1 MYTKHY
7 YAGSSRIASR
17 IGGGFVAHR
26 DLNDYSPVATADRV
40 PLLQTSSYD
49 HKAENLRN
57 LWARA
62 GECMGVSL
70 EYAYSLESSGLYLN
84 PTETADGE
92 RYFYHSDHLGS
103 SAFVTTEMRSIRED
117 LQKSN
122 TTEQNGYATQ
132 FLAYMPFG
140 ETLAEQQNGTSYYS
154 PFKFSAKEKDPETG
168 YSYFGARYYAPE
180 LSVWLSVDPMADK
193 RPWLSAYNYCQL
205 NPVMRVDPTGM
216 IDIMI
221 EDFSGGGE
229 GDGNGDPPAKSSAP
243 KNQPG
248 ASSGVNQITVNNNNG
263 NRTASGQTRPSTS
276 SSSSN
281 REGSNWATATLA
293 LIATD
298 VSVPDPTD
306 VAPIKWAAY
315 AVTGTAAAVY
325 IHANSKNSP
334 KPNIVYELYAISLTE
349 GHQVMKY
356 GVSSRADYVTREGNP
371 RPEYQAMIL
380 NAMEPAGSGRYYWYR
395 ILDRTSN
402 RETALE
408 LEKGYV
414 REYQAKHGGL
424 RPPLQVRP

>member
-17 IGGGFVAHR
+17 IGGGFVPHK
-26 DLNDYSPVATADRV
+26 DLNDYSPVAEPDRV
-40 PLLQTSSYD
+40 DLLQTTSYE

-62 GECMGVSL
+62 GECMGMSL
-70 EYAYSLESSGLYLN
+70 EYAYWLDFDSFLKN
-84 PTETADGE
+84 TETADGE

-103 SAFVTTEMRSIRED
+103 SAYITTE
-117 LQKSN
+117 
-122 TTEQNGYATQ
+122 NGYATQ
-132 FLAYMPFG
+132 FLAYMPYG

-168 YSYFGARYYAPE
+168 YSYFGARYYSPE

-248 ASSGVNQITVNNNNG
+248 GPSGIDRTMVSNNNLISEING
-263 NRTASGQTRPSTS
+263 QVGGRS
-276 SSSSN
+276 SSTTRSSLSPTGFDLSSFSNINGGFGTAFGIAKETSLAGRGQYITSKGLIRNIDFSNLTLNSRPYAVASKFISSAIRSQMYIQFGLDSYSYFNN
-281 REGSNWATATLA
+281 RMSAERYAANTGVTAWGVGVGWLGMGIPA
-293 LIATD
+293 LIG
-298 VSVPDPTD
+298 
-306 VAPIKWAAY
+306 
-315 AVTGTAAAVY
+315 GTMYFGIDAFY
-325 IHANSKNSP
+325 P
-334 KPNIVYELYAISLTE
+334 GGISGAMQMSGSLI
-349 GHQVMKY
+349 QQ
-356 GVSSRADYVTREGNP
+356 N
-371 RPEYQAMIL
+371 QMIL
-380 NAMEPAGSGRYYWYR
+380 GPGFNLYR
-395 ILDRTSN
+395 DF
-402 RETALE
+402 
-408 LEKGYV
+408 
-414 REYQAKHGGL
+414 
-424 RPPLQVRP
+424 